1 MTARG
6 LLATPP
12 ATVLGFYAVAIG
24 IPMLLEAALP
34 TAIPAPVSALLDWA
48 FWICA
53 VVWAFALYTVAHS
66 ASHLGSRVIGNA
78 IFGVTS
84 ALIVVSMLIQSWLGP
99 PERWVHDPIDPLIA
113 VFFCTLLCAAIS
125 LGFAAS
131 ALDRFEGGSGLPIK
145 DSPMWWTCF
154 AMLFLPIGIW
164 FLRGRVQKLL
174 ARGD

>member
-24 IPMLLEAALP
+24 VPMLLEAALP
-34 TAIPAPVSALLDWA
+34 TAIPASISALLHWA

-53 VVWAFALYTVAHS
+53 VAWAFALFTVAHS
-66 ASHLGSRVIGNA
+66 AGHLGSRVIGNA
-78 IFGVTS
+78 IFGATS
-84 ALIVVSMLIQSWLGP
+84 ALIVLSILIQSWLGP
-99 PERWVHDPIDPLIA
+99 PERWIHDPTNPLIA
-113 VFFCTLLCAAIS
+113 VFFCALLGAAIS

-131 ALDRFEGGSGLPIK
+131 ALDRLEGGSGLPM
-145 DSPMWWTCF
+145 SWTFF

-164 FLRGRVQKLL
+164 FLRGRVRKLL